1 MCGQLQ
7 MIQKKGWQSQL
18 QLEEI
23 RRLVES
29 GENNVKA
36 QQEKQSGTETEP
48 IQQVAEQN
56 TAQNEED
63 EGRVDEHAKLLINDN
78 NIDTEEKQNILE
90 KIIELK
96 KKHKLADPRA

>member
-1 MCGQLQ
+1 M
-7 MIQKKGWQSQL
+7 
-18 QLEEI
+18 
-23 RRLVES
+23 
-29 GENNVKA
+29 
-36 QQEKQSGTETEP
+36 
-48 IQQVAEQN
+48 AEQN
-56 TAQNEED
+56 IAQNEED